1 MFIEED
7 GTAMMPVGVRGVKI
21 DRGDAGVLGGEGEE
35 DIATAAND
43 SGLHESLRRQA
54 SLQ

>member
-1 MFIEED
+1 MLIEEV
-7 GTAMMPVGVRGVKI
+7 GTAMVPVGVRGVKI
-21 DRGDAGVLGGEGEE
+21 DRGEEGVLGGVFVG
-35 DIATAAND
+35 DIATAANE